1 MRATYEDL
9 LRAARRTAVSAQR
22 GIYPDQSEVMAD
34 WSAVVAA
41 TRNHLRWLK
50 GQLRAGRGGQKPVV
64 SSGNAL
70 GRLAQAIGAG
80 ADLLAVQDSAAA
92 GALDVREDLIAARA
106 EVAAIALMGA
116 RVVVRNTAAR
126 TPGRGRVRSVMKEL
140 EQIAQADVRR
150 TGLGGLGLLAA
161 GGPAALASSVLRIAP
176 LAARWE
182 RAHTSVAAAGVLTR
196 ELRSTTA
203 QLRTVG
209 GQVWHI
215 ATQLLSS
222 PSAGLDAS
230 HRLDLQIIRRALRGF
245 DAGALHVETGWR
257 RRLSDLRG
265 PTNSLDEVA
274 FGDLKDAIDEL
285 LRDDHGPRSP
295 RDLAMSHRTASELID
310 AVDELLWS
318 AERVARHQQ
327 QTVTVLI
334 ASGRLF
340 VPRRE
345 AAQVDLSYL
354 RRPGGGA
361 RLLQPSWVRT
371 DSAGCFYELTDAM
384 ADAADRLKV
393 ASDVARRL
401 AGTSALSRRI
411 ADPVVRNPPPYVD
424 IASRIADQGQEFAG
438 PSR

>member
-34 WSAVVAA
+34 WNAVLAA
-41 TRNHLRWLK
+41 TRNHLRWLRVHLK
-50 GQLRAGRGGQKPVV
+50 TERGASKPVV

-126 TPGRGRVRSVMKEL
+126 TPGRSHLRYVMKEL
-140 EQIAQADVRR
+140 ELIAEADVRR
-150 TGLGGLGLLAA
+150 AGLGGLGLLAA
-161 GGPAALASSVLRIAP
+161 GGPAALASSVSRVGP

-182 RAHTSVAAAGVLTR
+182 RAHASVATASALTR

-209 GQVWHI
+209 GQVWHV
-215 ATQLLSS
+215 ATHLLSS
-222 PSAGLDAS
+222 PSAGLEAGQ
-230 HRLDLQIIRRALRGF
+230 RFDLQVIRTALRGF
-245 DAGALHVETGWR
+245 DAGTRHVARAWR
-257 RRLSDLRG
+257 RRLCDLNG
-265 PTNSLDEVA
+265 QGNSLSDVA
-274 FGDLKDAIDEL
+274 FLDLKDSIEEL
-285 LRDDHGPRSP
+285 LRDGYGRSRP
-295 RDLAMSHRTASELID
+295 DPVRSHRSAVQLID

-318 AERVARHQQ
+318 AEQVARHQQ
-327 QTVTVLI
+327 HTVDRLI
-334 ASGRLF
+334 AAGRLF
-340 VPRRE
+340 VPRHE
-345 AAQVDLSYL
+345 AAQVELSYL

-361 RLLQPSWVRT
+361 RLLQPWWVRT
-371 DSAGCFYELTDAM
+371 DSTGCFDELTDAL

-401 AGTSALSRRI
+401 AGTSELSRRT
-411 ADPVVRNPPPYVD
+411 ADPVVRTSPPYVD

-438 PSR
+438 PGR